1 MMSRCVERFSC
12 AEVHD
17 RLDAW
22 IDGDLET
29 AEADAVETHVEHCA
43 ACDTERRLAEE
54 IWTELSELPE
64 LDPPDRVMEVVRGET
79 APTIGERARGL
90 LDAIFARPAPAVAAI
105 AAIAVLMLAIVPLR
119 QSETPPRYSVEE
131 VERAAEET
139 KLALAYVGGI
149 ARYAERQARQKVLSD
164 DAVSGT
170 LREIA
175 RSIEWTGAAVSSA
188 PATTKL
194 PTRIDEGSS

>member
-1 MMSRCVERFSC
+1 MSKPVDVTC
-12 AEVHD
+12 ADVLD
-17 RLDAW
+17 RLEAW
-22 IDGDLET
+22 IDGDLESR
-29 AEADAVETHVEHCA
+29 EASLLEAHVECCA
-43 ACDTERRLAEE
+43 VCEAERRLAEE
-54 IWTELSELPE
+54 IRAGLRGLPE
-64 LDPPDRVMEVVRGET
+64 FDLPDRVIKAVRDET

-90 LDAIFARPAPAVAAI
+90 LDTVVSRPVPAMAAVAAI
-105 AAIAVLMLAIVPLR
+105 VLFMLALVPWR
-119 QSETPPRYSVEE
+119 QSETPPRYSAEE

-149 ARYAERQARQKVLSD
+149 ARYAQRQARHKVLSD

-170 LREIA
+170 LREIS

-194 PTRIDEGSS
+194 PKRNNEGSS